1 MMSGEDS
8 LLEGGASGS
17 GSMVD
22 DMEPTILDSG
32 QVRMNGVLTG
42 TVHFVHCTTK
52 TSLKKLGKPWILRK
66 ICSVLNIQL
75 CRKF

>member
-52 TSLKKLGKPWILRK
+52 TS
-66 ICSVLNIQL
+66 
-75 CRKF
+75 